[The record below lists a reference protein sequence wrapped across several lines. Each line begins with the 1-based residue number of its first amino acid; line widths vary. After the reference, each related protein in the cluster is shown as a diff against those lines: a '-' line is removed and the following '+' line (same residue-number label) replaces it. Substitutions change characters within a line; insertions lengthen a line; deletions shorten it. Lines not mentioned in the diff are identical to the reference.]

1 MQLSTIF
8 PNVLTDMLVYLLA
21 GMIAAYYY
29 YEHRKRALLGGFWGG
44 VFIGWVGAVLISMLA
59 GLEAWFIRI
68 ITWLMQPK
76 LGETL
81 LFRVNLITAIIGS
94 FFFVYILNRI
104 NHDRGRHK

>member
-1 MQLSTIF
+1 MQLSNIF
-8 PNVLTDMLVYLLA
+8 PNVLSDMLVYLLA

-44 VFIGWVGAVLISMLA
+44 VLIGWVGAVLISMLA

-76 LGETL
+76 IGEIL

-94 FFFVYILNRI
+94 FLFVYILNRI